1 VERKTNTNLAFFSVP
16 FKGWEILVQ
25 NCKVREKAPFI
36 VYVTL
41 HKLCLQEIW
50 QGKVREDDYGRAWFA
65 ITDRRLARES
75 NLAKKTIEPA
85 IKKLVDLDL
94 ILANRVPKSC
104 SEYHLKLTT
113 PSTQIVKK
121 PGTSGTTPGDHYIKN
136 INNKSNN
143 DFISTKY

>member
-1 VERKTNTNLAFFSVP
+1 MSDRWFPVPLEGWRKLVEGCNP
-16 FKGWEILVQ
+16 
-25 NCKVREKAPFI
+25 REKAAMI
-36 VYVTL
+36 LYVTL
-41 HKLCLQEIW
+41 NDRLLTARWKKETRSDDT
-50 QGKVREDDYGRAWFA
+50 GKEWFV

-113 PSTQIVKK
+113 PSAQITKK

-136 INNKSNN
+136 RNNRSNN
-143 DFISTKY
+143 DLIFRKW